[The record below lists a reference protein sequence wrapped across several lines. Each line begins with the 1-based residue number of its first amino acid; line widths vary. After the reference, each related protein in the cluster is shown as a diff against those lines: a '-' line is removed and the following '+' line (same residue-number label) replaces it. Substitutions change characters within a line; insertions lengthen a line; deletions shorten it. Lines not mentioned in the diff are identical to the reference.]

1 LKRVSR
7 LSEFAALALA
17 LSSLLLAFA
26 ALGPVSGSLISNPL
40 LPKELGPTLLVLLG
54 GTLLALGLSRR
65 SLFGGPR
72 AGAAANDGLVRSASV
87 ALGLGFE
94 HADAFLRRW
103 PTATIA
109 LLVLAAL
116 FGGLLLAGGAS

>member
-1 LKRVSR
+1 M
-7 LSEFAALALA
+7 
-17 LSSLLLAFA
+17 
-26 ALGPVSGSLISNPL
+26 PGSLISNPL

-94 HADAFLRRW
+94 QADALLRRW
-103 PTATIA
+103 SSASVV

-116 FGGLLLAGGAS
+116 FGWLLLAGGAA